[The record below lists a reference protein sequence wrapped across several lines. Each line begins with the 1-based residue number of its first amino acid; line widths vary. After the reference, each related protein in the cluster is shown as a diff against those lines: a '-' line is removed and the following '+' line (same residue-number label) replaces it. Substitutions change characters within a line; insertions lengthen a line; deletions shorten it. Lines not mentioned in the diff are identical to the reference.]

1 MKSYFKNLRSAMNKL
16 RKNKMVA
23 GNQLIFKE
31 KEALILT
38 GAFISIPLTIVIVV
52 IAGGAM

>member
-1 MKSYFKNLRSAMNKL
+1 MNKL